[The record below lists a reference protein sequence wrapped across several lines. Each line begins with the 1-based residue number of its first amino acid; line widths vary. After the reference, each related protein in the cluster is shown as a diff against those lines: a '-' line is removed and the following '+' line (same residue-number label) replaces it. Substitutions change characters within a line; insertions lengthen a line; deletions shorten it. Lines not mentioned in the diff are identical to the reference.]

1 MTVQQLAGLLS
12 GLWEDFGHED
22 LRDMLWLAPH
32 LDATPA
38 GLAPPA
44 PPGGI
49 PPLPAGPEP
58 GTAAGPGPEH
68 PRGAGRDRDSGPG
81 PGYPVHL
88 RPPVGAAL
96 AEGSAV
102 AATMR
107 APAPAA
113 LAEQLA
119 LGRAMRPLSR
129 TVPSRHAVLLDEE
142 ATVSRI
148 ADERLW
154 FPVLKPAPERWLDLA
169 LVVDR
174 YESMSI
180 WRRPV
185 AELQGLLERLG
196 AFNDVRLWLLDQ
208 HADEPAR
215 LGVRRQAQ
223 SPMRSP
229 RELVHPQGRRVIV
242 VVSDFLSPMWRS
254 AAVHDVLA
262 YWAKRGPVVIFQP
275 LPQRLW
281 AYSNARPVPA
291 RLYARRPGV
300 PNKYYRCGTQ
310 AGRRI
315 EQPDGS
321 VPIPVLQID
330 PVWLNSWSRLLS
342 ASGTAG
348 VDAMVLFAG
357 GTSADGAQPAEEA
370 RAPAT
375 SRQFNAQQRLE
386 RFRATASPEA
396 MQLAQ
401 YLSAAPISLPVI
413 RLIQQVMMP
422 GTSQFALAE
431 VFLGGLLCRLDD
443 QPPGADPDEVQ
454 YDFRPGV
461 RQLLLRRL
469 RKKEALRVLR
479 KVSEY
484 VGARFGSAR
493 DFAAVL
499 AGADLDGD
507 LLIGPDSR
515 PFAVVATE
523 VLRLLG
529 GQYVET
535 AARLSAALDDTGR
548 GGTAGP
554 VSTTTLPGSVGP
566 DDKQF
571 AAALA
576 GISPADRRSS
586 QRPLACPYCYH
597 AFVEK
602 DILFRCSGRAPFGH
616 TACPP
621 EPDEVLRDQMGE
633 RGLLPPVFA
642 ADARRDE
649 AACPRCG
656 SLTRIQVCPGCHSR
670 LPAMFRAVQGRLIA
684 LVGSSQAGKTAFMT
698 VLIHELR
705 HTVGEL
711 LGSATT
717 GADDHTQERFT
728 SAYEW
733 PLYNYSDLS
742 FHHPVAAGQYI
753 SPLVFRFTM
762 NRRTRFRPNSREVL
776 LSFADSAGEDLVSPD
791 KIELMARYLAAADA
805 VFVLLDPLRLPD
817 VRQRVSKRTPL
828 PHPVRPSDEVV
839 ASFNR
844 VTSLLLAG
852 TGQQRVDKPVAVIL
866 SKVDALRQ
874 LMEPD
879 SPLRKPSQP
888 RPYFDETDNLAAQE
902 QVRALLADWGAGEL
916 DDTVR
921 RRYSRCRYFG
931 ISALGATPTEDNR
944 VRAAGPEPYRVTE
957 PFMWALNQ
965 FDLVRAE

>member
-1 MTVQQLAGLLS
+1 MV
-12 GLWEDFGHED
+12 
-22 LRDMLWLAPH
+22 
-32 LDATPA
+32 
-38 GLAPPA
+38 
-44 PPGGI
+44 
-49 PPLPAGPEP
+49 
-58 GTAAGPGPEH
+58 
-68 PRGAGRDRDSGPG
+68 DS
-81 PGYPVHL
+81 
-88 RPPVGAAL
+88 
-96 AEGSAV
+96 
-102 AATMR
+102 
-107 APAPAA
+107 
-113 LAEQLA
+113 
-119 LGRAMRPLSR
+119 
-129 TVPSRHAVLLDEE
+129 
-142 ATVSRI
+142 
-148 ADERLW
+148 
-154 FPVLKPAPERWLDLA
+154 
-169 LVVDR
+169 

-180 WRRPV
+180 WRRPI
-185 AELQGLLERLG
+185 AELQGLLQRLG
-196 AFNDVRLWLLDQ
+196 AFTDVRLWLLDQ
-208 HADEPAR
+208 EADQPAR

-242 VVSDFLSPMWRS
+242 VVSDFLSPMWKS
-254 AAVHDVLA
+254 AAVRDMLA
-262 YWAKRGPVVIFQP
+262 DWARRGPVVIFQP

-281 AYSNARPVPA
+281 AYSNARPVPV
-291 RLYARRPGV
+291 RLYARQAAM
-300 PNKYYRCGTQ
+300 PNKYYGCGTQ
-310 AGRRI
+310 MGRRV
-315 EQPDGS
+315 ERPDGS

-342 ASGTAG
+342 ASGTTG

-357 GTSADGAQPAEEA
+357 GKAAGRDQPAEDA
-370 RAPAT
+370 QAPST
-375 SRQFNAQQRLE
+375 PQQLNAQQRLE

-431 VFLGGLLCRLDD
+431 VFLGGLLCRLEG
-443 QPPGADPDEVQ
+443 QPSGADPDEVQ

-479 KVSEY
+479 DVSDY

-493 DFAAVL
+493 DFGALL
-499 AGADLDGD
+499 ASAGLDGD

-515 PFAVVATE
+515 PFAVVAAD

-529 GQYVET
+529 GQYVEA
-535 AARLSAALDDTGR
+535 AARLSAALGDGDGPAAAA
-548 GGTAGP
+548 AGP
-554 VSTTTLPGSVGP
+554 AAKRAGSVGAN
-566 DDKQF
+566 DEQF
-571 AAALA
+571 GQVLA
-576 GISPADRRSS
+576 GISLTDRRSS

-602 DILFRCSGRAPFGH
+602 EILFRCSGRAPFGQ

-621 EPDEVLRDQMGE
+621 ELDELLRDQMGE
-633 RGLLPPVFA
+633 RGLQPPVFR

-649 AACPRCG
+649 ATCPRCG
-656 SLTRIQVCPGCHSR
+656 SPTRIQVCPGCHSR

-705 HTVGEL
+705 HRVGEL
-711 LGSATT
+711 LESSTT
-717 GADDHTQERFT
+717 GADDSTQERYT

-733 PLYNYSDLS
+733 RLYKNSELS

-753 SPLVFRFTM
+753 SPLVFRFAM

-776 LSFADSAGEDLVSPD
+776 LSFADSAGEDLVSPN

-817 VRQRVSKRTPL
+817 VRQRVSRRIPL
-828 PHPVRPSDEVV
+828 PQPERPKDEVV

-844 VTSLLLAG
+844 ITSLLLAG
-852 TGQQRVDKPVAVIL
+852 TGQQRVDKPVALIL
-866 SKVDALRQ
+866 SKVDALGP

-879 SPLRKPSQP
+879 SPLRKPNPP
-888 RPYFDETDNLAAQE
+888 RPYFDEADNLAVQE
-902 QVRALLADWGAGEL
+902 QVRTLLAEGGAAGL

-921 RRYSRCRYFG
+921 KHYSRCRYFG
-931 ISALGATPTEDNR
+931 ISALGKTPTEDNR
-944 VRAAGPEPYRVTE
+944 VRDAGPQPYRVTE
-957 PFMWALNQ
+957 PFMWVLNQ
-965 FDLVRAE
+965 FDLVKAQ